1 MNPCDIADG
10 KREEGSV
17 AATPICGTNSA
28 RHFLRTLGLIQ
39 IASQRWTP
47 PALGR
52 THPRRSTKGV
62 LATNRSA
69 RCKMGIAR
77 IAVIVPRTG
86 TALDLEENM
95 FC

>member
-39 IASQRWTP
+39 IASQRVD
-47 PALGR
+47 PARIG
-52 THPRRSTKGV
+52 THASTKIHEGC
-62 LATNRSA
+62 A
-69 RCKMGIAR
+69 CHQ
-77 IAVIVPRTG
+77 
-86 TALDLEENM
+86 
-95 FC
+95 